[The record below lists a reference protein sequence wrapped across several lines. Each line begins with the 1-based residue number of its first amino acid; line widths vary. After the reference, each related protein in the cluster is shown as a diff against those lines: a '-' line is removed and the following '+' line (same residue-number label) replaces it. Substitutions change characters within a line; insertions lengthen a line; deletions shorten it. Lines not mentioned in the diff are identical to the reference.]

1 VLLAALAVVVVAG
14 ARTQLETIVITSPP
28 LTTTSTTTATTTTIV
43 SRGTSYAGPGA
54 TVDDEQS
61 APRVPQH
68 VSTPTRHAA
77 SPTTTTTPTTTTS
90 TTTTTTTTTQPPVRS
105 TGPSSLSGTFVGGET
120 TMVARLG
127 AVRTVTV
134 SVPVGM
140 RVTLSVSCGI
150 SQRTATHTTTATVH
164 IVDPVST
171 CVATIRVP
179 PSSPEPAAWH
189 LVMR

>member
-28 LTTTSTTTATTTTIV
+28 LTTTSTTTATTTTIG

-68 VSTPTRHAA
+68 VSTPTRQAA
-77 SPTTTTTPTTTTS
+77 IPTTTTTPTTTTS
-90 TTTTTTTTTQPPVRS
+90 TTTTTQPPVRP

-164 IVDPVST
+164 IVDPAST